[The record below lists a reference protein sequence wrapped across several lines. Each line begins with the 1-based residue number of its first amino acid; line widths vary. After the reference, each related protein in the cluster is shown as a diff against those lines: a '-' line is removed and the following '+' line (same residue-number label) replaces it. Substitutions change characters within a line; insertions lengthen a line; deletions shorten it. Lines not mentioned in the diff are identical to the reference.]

1 LGKKVTL
8 DDEAETI
15 KCPRCSSNLEGFPA
29 ISRTDNKTEI
39 CSPCGQTE
47 AMEAFVYK
55 TIKTQDMWPT
65 HEGFAKQSYWNKM
78 NKLSGLITDLTKKG
92 DDKNE

>member
-1 LGKKVTL
+1 MG
-8 DDEAETI
+8 I
-15 KCPRCSSNLEGFPA
+15 IEGYPA
-29 ISRTDNKTEI
+29 VSRTDNRTDI

-47 AMEAFVYK
+47 AMEDFIYN

-78 NKLSGLITDLTKKG
+78 NKLTGMITDLTKKDSDNNG
-92 DDKNE
+92 

>member
-1 LGKKVTL
+1 MNTDYEK
-8 DDEAETI
+8 EHI
-15 KCPRCSSNLEGFPA
+15 QCPRCLGTIEGYPA
-29 ISRTDNKTEI
+29 VSRTDNRTDI

-47 AMEAFVYK
+47 AMEDFIYN

-78 NKLSGLITDLTKKG
+78 NKLTGMITDLTKKDSDNNG
-92 DDKNE
+92 